1 LQQKKI
7 QGLKQKNY
15 ELTGTKMM
23 FKPKNK
29 LSQRKRI
36 IKKELNQKIILNIK

>member
-1 LQQKKI
+1 LVLGTKIKLFAHAETNLQQQKI

-23 FKPKNK
+23 FKPIN
-29 LSQRKRI
+29 
-36 IKKELNQKIILNIK
+36 N